1 MSAFYI
7 PYAPQDDTDENA
19 SVDGLYKPTVASVI
33 HTIATAYTTVL
44 PGLPYPE
51 LPTIAVHNASPL
63 FINTLLKHLPD
74 NVLTSPLFPSDITTL
89 TAGMKNLIS
98 GFLDD
103 TTRPT
108 NSRLAA
114 YDIDLLEDVDDPL
127 VVILHDFEQ
136 IDVAI
141 MQDMLH
147 ICSTKPLS
155 LIFLIFLNSPS
166 TTPSFI
172 HTTYSRNT
180 LCRLRIQSFS
190 SLPFDSNRLL
200 EHLLLKT
207 FFNPA
212 FTPDL
217 VLGPTVLE
225 SIIDFFLRH
234 HSSVDTLLTTLQLAY
249 LKHFLIEPL
258 SILNN
263 PPTTLTN
270 DSILS
275 LLSSRLNLPVD
286 PTVLLSHLHQHHS
299 TFFHNYQNFR
309 LGLTLLFEVYTFLIK
324 KGYKPLR
331 HWENQGGRTKVIVNA
346 LRGYVDRDI
355 KTLSMYVRK
364 LRQEPFRE
372 LVLLLNAVFAS
383 LPGEMRKSQKEA
395 MKFVDLE
402 EGDEFGDGLMQYLMD
417 LLQPLDR
424 SPLWDIWYTGST
436 PFPTE
441 LLNPSIRASIV
452 NGLLHPYEF
461 TIPIPINTMNTIIN
475 EDQDQ
480 DQDGTLSP
488 TVSEI
493 QTRLESTHV
502 VATSITSSS
511 SPNKSKI
518 ILEEHTTMKKSIHEL
533 PDTSILFNRY
543 MNGAGKLINVY
554 DWYQSFK
561 SVLEIQ
567 RKEQEEEEEE
577 QQSKR
582 RVEEEVRGKK
592 KGKAKRKAKTSPTK
606 KGKTKEKTQLEDNE
620 HETQQKRQQSTTII
634 DNNEAY
640 QQEIQARFIRSLHE
654 LDYLG
659 FLKHTGRRKE
669 HVVRTVFDVVDD
681 DDDDEEEGMVGMGM
695 VGGEDGDGMSGDDF
709 DEFGEESEFDGVG
722 EGEGEEE

>member
-1 MSAFYI
+1 
-7 PYAPQDDTDENA
+7 
-19 SVDGLYKPTVASVI
+19 
-33 HTIATAYTTVL
+33 
-44 PGLPYPE
+44 
-51 LPTIAVHNASPL
+51 
-63 FINTLLKHLPD
+63 
-74 NVLTSPLFPSDITTL
+74 
-89 TAGMKNLIS
+89 
-98 GFLDD
+98 
-103 TTRPT
+103 
-108 NSRLAA
+108 
-114 YDIDLLEDVDDPL
+114 
-127 VVILHDFEQ
+127 
-136 IDVAI
+136 
-141 MQDMLH
+141 
-147 ICSTKPLS
+147 
-155 LIFLIFLNSPS
+155 
-166 TTPSFI
+166 
-172 HTTYSRNT
+172 
-180 LCRLRIQSFS
+180 
-190 SLPFDSNRLL
+190 LL

-212 FTPDL
+212 FKPDL

-225 SIIDFFLRH
+225 SIVDFFLRH

-275 LLSSRLNLPVD
+275 LLSSRLNLPLD
-286 PTVLLSHLHQHHS
+286 STLLLSHLNQHHS

-372 LVLLLNAVFAS
+372 LVGLLNAVFMS
-383 LPGEMRKSQKEA
+383 LPGEMRKSQEEA

-402 EGDEFGDGLMQYLMD
+402 DGDEFGDGSYRD

-475 EDQDQ
+475 EDEEDEE
-480 DQDGTLSP
+480 D
-488 TVSEI
+488 
-493 QTRLESTHV
+493 
-502 VATSITSSS
+502 
-511 SPNKSKI
+511 
-518 ILEEHTTMKKSIHEL
+518 EHTTTTRMEKKSIHEF

-567 RKEQEEEEEE
+567 RKEEEEEEE
-577 QQSKR
+577 EQSKR

-592 KGKAKRKAKTSPTK
+592 KGKAKKKPKTSPTK

-620 HETQQKRQQSTTII
+620 HESTTII
-634 DNNEAY
+634 DNNESY

-669 HVVRTVFDVVDD
+669 HVVRTVFDV
-681 DDDDEEEGMVGMGM
+681 
-695 VGGEDGDGMSGDDF
+695 
-709 DEFGEESEFDGVG
+709 
-722 EGEGEEE
+722 

>member
-1 MSAFYI
+1 
-7 PYAPQDDTDENA
+7 YAGQDDTDGNA
-19 SVDGLYKPTVASVI
+19 SVDGYRTAWERCLAHLTAEIDSLYKPTVASVI

-114 YDIDLLEDVDDPL
+114 YDIGLLEDVDDPL

-372 LVLLLNAVFAS
+372 LVLLVNAVFVS
-383 LPGEMRKSQKEA
+383 LPEEMRKSQKEA

-402 EGDEFGDGLMQYLMD
+402 DGDEFGDGLMQYLMD

-475 EDQDQ
+475 EEDQD
-480 DQDGTLSP
+480 
-488 TVSEI
+488 
-493 QTRLESTHV
+493 
-502 VATSITSSS
+502 
-511 SPNKSKI
+511 
-518 ILEEHTTMKKSIHEL
+518 EHTTTKKSIHEL

-577 QQSKR
+577 QSKR
-582 RVEEEVRGKK
+582 RVEEEVLGTK

-620 HETQQKRQQSTTII
+620 HETQRQSTTII
-634 DNNEAY
+634 NNNESY

-669 HVVRTVFDVVDD
+669 HVVRTVFDVVD
-681 DDDDEEEGMVGMGM
+681 
-695 VGGEDGDGMSGDDF
+695 
-709 DEFGEESEFDGVG
+709 
-722 EGEGEEE
+722 